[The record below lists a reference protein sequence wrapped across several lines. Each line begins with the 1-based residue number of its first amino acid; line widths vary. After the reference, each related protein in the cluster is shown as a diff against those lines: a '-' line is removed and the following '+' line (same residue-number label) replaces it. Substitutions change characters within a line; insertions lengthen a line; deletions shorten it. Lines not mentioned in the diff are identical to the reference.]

1 MASAFDKVVLSSF
14 RIQESLILM
23 NTNQRLRLGI
33 DNYRFHQLMP
43 CKYCYDYIGFEML
56 EEGWKLKGY
65 DV

>member
-1 MASAFDKVVLSSF
+1 MLQDSTHCDNCFNRITYLKDEFFVF
-14 RIQESLILM
+14 RKKKTEL
-23 NTNQRLRLGI
+23 
-33 DNYRFHQLMP
+33 YW